1 MGPGRRQAAFIVP
14 NRKMGTVKMKIK
26 TMILLGALAFAGPI
40 FVSAAQA
47 VPMVTYSWTTTSQGF
62 GPHVG
67 QPSTATF
74 QVPLSDVLAG
84 IIPQFDVTNIQ
95 LAYPGLSFSGTT
107 TSSTGFDFA
116 AYVNPITGAFIFH
129 DANQGFSVFAYSP
142 DLFNY
147 DTFLSILVDNPV
159 SGSVKDQFNALNH
172 NTPAA
177 GFPTAGFWTASFPTV
192 SPAVPEPS
200 TWVMMILGFAGVGF
214 AAYRRTSKP
223 AMFAA

>member
-1 MGPGRRQAAFIVP
+1 VTAIEGG
-14 NRKMGTVKMKIK
+14 RKMSFPKAIGT
-26 TMILLGALAFAGPI
+26 ILTALTIAGPI

-47 VPMVTYSWTTTSQGF
+47 DTLVTYTWTTTSQGF
-62 GPHVG
+62 GLNLG

-74 QVPLSDVLAG
+74 QVPLSDVQAG
-84 IIPQFDVTNIQ
+84 VIPQFDVTNIQ

-107 TSSTGFDFA
+107 TSSIGFDFA
-116 AYVNPITGAFIFH
+116 AYVDPLTGAFIFH
-129 DANQGFSVFAYSP
+129 DDNQGFAVFAYAP

-159 SGSVKDQFNALNH
+159 SGTVKDQYNAFNH
-172 NTPAA
+172 NNPAA

-200 TWVMMILGFAGVGF
+200 TWVMMIVGFLGLGFLG
-214 AAYRRTSKP
+214 YRRTRKNGL
-223 AMFAA
+223 ALAAT